1 MRILEEDQKH
11 GRIKV
16 FVDNVED
23 LWHLEN
29 IIEPGDLVLAL
40 TYRRE
45 HTPEEEHTRPQREKR
60 KPVFLGVRVEKVE
73 LHRYNNWLRVSGRI
87 EQGEDVSL
95 YHTLNVEPHTTIT
108 IVKESWRPY
117 HLERLQRAVSS
128 TKKPLV
134 LVVGVDEGEAEIGV
148 VREYGIDITAR
159 IRVNIPGKREAGY
172 RHQEKQ
178 RFFTKLEEELLHQV
192 SDEVR
197 AVILAGPGFVKE
209 EFKTYLEEKSSPLKP
224 LIKLENTGSSGGRA
238 VYEVVKRGA
247 VGRVVED
254 VRVEKETMLVDQL
267 LGEIGRDSKLCVY
280 GYDQVK
286 KACLYGAVSKLL
298 VLDKK
303 LREDRRKVEELM
315 EQVRYSRG
323 ELIVVSGE
331 HEAGKQLQAL
341 GGVAALLRYPLDEA

>member
-29 IIEPGDLVLAL
+29 IIEPDDMVLAL

-45 HTPEEEHTRPQREKR
+45 HTPEEEHTRPQREKKR
-60 KPVFLGVRVEKVE
+60 PVFLGVRVEKVE

-87 EQGEDVSL
+87 EQGEDVAL
-95 YHTLNVEPHTTIT
+95 HHTLNVEPHTTLT
-108 IVKESWRPY
+108 IVKENWKPY

-128 TKKPLV
+128 AKKPLV
-134 LVVGVDEGEAEIGV
+134 VVVGLEEGEAEIGV
-148 VREYGIDITAR
+148 VREYGVEIAAR
-159 IRVNIPGKREAGY
+159 IRVNIPGKMEATH

-178 RFFTKLEEELLHQV
+178 RFFARLEEELQKHV
-192 SDEVR
+192 SGNVR
-197 AVILAGPGFVKE
+197 AVILAGPGFTKE
-209 EFKTYLEEKSSPLKP
+209 EFKSYLEEKNSSLRP
-224 LIKLENTGSSGGRA
+224 LIKLENTGSSGERA
-238 VYEVVKRGA
+238 VYEVVRRGA
-247 VGRVVED
+247 VGRVIQD
-254 VRVEKETMLVDQL
+254 VRVEKETMLVEKL
-267 LGEIGRDSKLCVY
+267 LGEIGRDSRLCVY

-298 VLDKK
+298 IVDRK
-303 LREDRRKVEELM
+303 LREERRKVEELM
-315 EQVRYSRG
+315 EQVESSRG
-323 ELIVVSGE
+323 EVVVVSGE

-341 GGVAALLRYPLDEA
+341 GGVAALLRYPLDEE